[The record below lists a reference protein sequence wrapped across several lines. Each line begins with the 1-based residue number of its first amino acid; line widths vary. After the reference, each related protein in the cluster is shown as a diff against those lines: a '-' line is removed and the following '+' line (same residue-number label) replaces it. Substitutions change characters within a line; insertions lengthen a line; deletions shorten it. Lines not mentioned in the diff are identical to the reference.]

1 MGIEDCIDTPND
13 KKNQMEYNVHAYLLE
28 LHFFQGENKERLSH
42 GRWKHQFYGFENL
55 ETSFFCSKNELFLLL
70 SHSLI
75 IKTLKTVHFAL
86 KRILN

>member
-42 GRWKHQFYGFENL
+42 GWWKH
-55 ETSFFCSKNELFLLL
+55 
-70 SHSLI
+70 
-75 IKTLKTVHFAL
+75 
-86 KRILN
+86 